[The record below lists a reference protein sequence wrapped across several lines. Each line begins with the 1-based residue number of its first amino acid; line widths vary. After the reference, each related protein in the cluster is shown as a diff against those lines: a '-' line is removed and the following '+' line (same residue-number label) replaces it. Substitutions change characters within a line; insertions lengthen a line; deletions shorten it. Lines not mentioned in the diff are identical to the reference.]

1 MNIVDEFVV
10 MLGLDGSGAKK
21 GITDVKNSL
30 NNGIAEMTSKLKG
43 FAAQF
48 AAAFAVQQTFSAY
61 TAEADAL
68 GKLADAMNMNIE
80 SLHAWSEASARSG
93 GSADAFRQS
102 LQALNTQLV
111 RTGITGQSRAKG
123 ILEGV
128 GIDAGEIGRTRDA
141 LSVMQDLAEKAET
154 MSKTE
159 FLGLG
164 QSLGLDTGTIMLLAQ
179 GRDGLKEAIQAQKE
193 LGVYTKE
200 DARVTAEWNDRIDD
214 SAQAFKAFSAVIFR
228 EILPVFTMIVK
239 GFNDVV
245 STLRRHET
253 FVKAFFLGLA
263 VIITGMLIPA
273 FTALAAAIYAN
284 PLTWIVLGL
293 AALAAVIEDLVVWA
307 QGGEAAFGSLWAAI
321 LGSPEEAMQAF
332 DDISK
337 AFNTFLARVRQ
348 TADNLKMLFHEAF
361 EFIKRM
367 WNAVV
372 GGLRL
377 PSFLMAD
384 TVITGVTA
392 SNGGGGGSLGG
403 NITNNAYDSVT
414 NNAYNSVTNN
424 AFDNITNNAYDSVTP
439 SDALPMGGARSNVNN
454 IDSDTNI
461 GNINVYTQATDA
473 EGISRDI
480 GGAVSNNVGGYYAT
494 QANVGVID

>member
-1 MNIVDEFVV
+1 MNIIEEFVV

-21 GITDVKNSL
+21 GMADVKKAIDG
-30 NNGIAEMTSKLKG
+30 GINELTSKLKG
-43 FAAQF
+43 FAATF
-48 AAAFAVQQTFSAY
+48 AAAFAVQKTFTAY

-80 SLHAWSEASARSG
+80 SLHAWSEAAARSG
-93 GSADAFRQS
+93 GSSEAFQQS
-102 LQALNTQLV
+102 LQALNSQLV

-141 LSVMQDLAEKAET
+141 LSVMQDLAAQAET
-154 MSKTE
+154 MSKAE

-164 QSLGLDTGTIMLLAQ
+164 QSLGLDSGTIMLLQQ
-179 GRDGLKEAIQAQKE
+179 GREAVKDQILAQKE

-200 DARVTAEWNDRIDD
+200 DARVTAEWNDRVDD

-239 GFNDVV
+239 GFNTIV

-253 FVKAFFLGLA
+253 FVKVFFLGLA
-263 VIITGMLIPA
+263 AIITGMLVPA
-273 FTALAAAIYAN
+273 FSALAAAIYAN
-284 PLTWIVLGL
+284 PITWVVLGL

-321 LGSPEEAMQAF
+321 FGSPEEAVATF
-332 DDISK
+332 NGLIEGCKRFGKK
-337 AFNTFLARVRQ
+337 AREVVNDFKNLFL
-348 TADNLKMLFHEAF
+348 EAIN
-361 EFIKRM
+361 FIKTL
-367 WNAVV
+367 WNGMVNALGKPNLMVDTWFYNPTGDKNHSGS
-372 GGLRL
+372 GGTL
-377 PSFLMAD
+377 D
-384 TVITGVTA
+384 
-392 SNGGGGGSLGG
+392 GG
-403 NITNNAYDSVT
+403 
-414 NNAYNSVTNN
+414 
-424 AFDNITNNAYDSVTP
+424 TP
-439 SDALPMGGARSNVNN
+439 ADALPMGGARSNVNN

-480 GGAVSNNVGGYYAT
+480 GGAVSNNVSGYYAT
-494 QANVGVID
+494 QANVGVDY